1 MFNDYFLH
9 LTLTLLM
16 QCISMLLC
24 GSTLSYS
31 SLLSVSG
38 CSRSSP
44 DTNLRPRSSPWIDQV
59 RHLLFVSVIFCSV
72 FSLIRPPLV
81 DAHSQIPRHLL
92 HLSDRH
98 LPPLGALC
106 VQTLKCAEGRNVS
119 VFSPNPVRQCCLY
132 FFNATQNGPSPH
144 REVSQTSAFTAIH

>member
-1 MFNDYFLH
+1 MYIYAFVWFH
-9 LTLTLLM
+9 FVLL
-16 QCISMLLC
+16 Q
-24 GSTLSYS
+24 
-31 SLLSVSG
+31 SVVCFRLQPFITG
-38 CSRSSP
+38 HKP
-44 DTNLRPRSSPWIDQV
+44 PAKKLAVDQV

-106 VQTLKCAEGRNVS
+106 VQILKCAEGRNVS